1 MFLPE
6 GKGEA
11 DKKKKRHR
19 YDVLPLYR
27 KVVISCRPGL
37 FNSMNILSRSDKH
50 PGWGCVYLIGQPVVV
65 IIKLPYACWK
75 TLTNLSA
82 CVIFDFQ

>member
-11 DKKKKRHR
+11 DKKKKRRR
-19 YDVLPLYR
+19 YDVLPLYI

-37 FNSMNILSRSDKH
+37 FNSMNILPLPDKH
-50 PGWGCVYLIGQPVVV
+50 PARGCAYLIGHPVAV
-65 IIKLPYACWK
+65 IKLPHACWK
-75 TLTNLSA
+75 TLTNSSA
-82 CVIFDFQ
+82 CIVFDFQ